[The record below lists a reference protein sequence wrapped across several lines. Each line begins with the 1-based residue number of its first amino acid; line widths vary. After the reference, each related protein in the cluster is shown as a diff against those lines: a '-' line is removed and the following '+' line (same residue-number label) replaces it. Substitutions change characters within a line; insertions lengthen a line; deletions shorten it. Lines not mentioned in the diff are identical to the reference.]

1 MSLFNSF
8 NLSRLSREI
17 LAYGEAANSHSNQPA
32 STSLDMLFSFTNNSI
47 SSPHDQ
53 LIWSQR

>member
-1 MSLFNSF
+1 MSLFNSY
-8 NLSRLSREI
+8 NLSRLSRKI
-17 LAYGEAANSHSNQPA
+17 LGYGEDANGHSNQPA